1 MTDLF
6 IDTDVIID
14 FIIDRQPFSREA
26 AQVFTLIDQRKVKG
40 YSSALSYSNIY
51 YVLRNYASH
60 KKVITMLNELSDLV
74 GILKVDDDIIKA
86 SLASDFKDFEDAIQY
101 YTAQEYKRIDVIITR
116 NIKDYKKSSVP
127 VMTPETFMKTHEQT
141 ASS

>member
-40 YSSALSYSNIY
+40 YASALSYSNIY

-60 KKVITMLNELSDLV
+60 KKVITMLNELSDLA

-116 NIKDYKKSSVP
+116 NIKDYKKSSLP
-127 VMTPETFMKTHEQT
+127 VMTPETFMKTYKQT

>member
-6 IDTDVIID
+6 ISTDVIID
-14 FIIDRQPFSREA
+14 FIIDRQPFSRAA

-40 YSSALSYSNIY
+40 FTSALCYSNLY
-51 YVLRNYASH
+51 YVLSKYASH
-60 KKVITMLNELSDLV
+60 KKVITMLNELSELA

-116 NIKDYKKSSVP
+116 NIKDYKKSSLP
-127 VMTPETFMKTHEQT
+127 VMTPETFMKTYKQI